1 MRIGARTLKTG
12 LAVTITL
19 FICKIFNIEPASFA
33 AITAVVNMQPS
44 VGKSLKNA
52 WEQIGVH
59 VLAVVVSLIIGSL
72 LGTSPAIIGLA
83 VVIII
88 LLCNRIGWSGGIILG
103 IVSIIFILDSPPDQ
117 FLTHALN
124 RSLSIFA
131 GLGVALVINRILA
144 PPRYKAKFLSQ
155 LDELFLLSARYFLDS
170 LHAFIHAGNLVS
182 YDKPDPLE
190 QKEALDKVMSLY
202 EYARD
207 ELIAEDNRLFLERLL
222 EICSGFIERGQNI
235 NAVTAQRVKRRQSSD
250 APFNIGQVTQEFQG
264 VLDVLATG
272 ETTLLELIDTLSQG
286 LRQKKSFGFFGEDV
300 LYWERFDKIFDDWNR
315 QVSGV
320 FYLRALMEVSV
331 VATEVRW
338 AARRTKTLLNLLDK
352 QYSPNHNI

>member
-19 FICKIFNIEPASFA
+19 FICQIFAIGPASFA

-59 VLAVVVSLIIGSL
+59 VLAVAVSLIIGTL
-72 LGTSPAIIGLA
+72 LGTNPAVIGLA
-83 VVIII
+83 VIIII

-103 IVSIIFILDSPPDQ
+103 IVSIVFIMDSPPDQ

-124 RSLSIFA
+124 RSLSIFV
-131 GLGVALVINRILA
+131 GLAVALIINRILA

-155 LDELFLLSARYFLDS
+155 LNELFLLSSKYFLDS
-170 LHAFIHAGNLVS
+170 LHSFIHSGNLTA
-182 YDKPDPLE
+182 YEKPDPLE
-190 QKEALDKVMSLY
+190 QKEALDEVMSLY

-207 ELIAEDNRLFLERLL
+207 ELTAQDNHLFLEKLL

-235 NAVTAQRVKRRQSSD
+235 NVMTAQRVKRRHSKEYWMAW
-250 APFNIGQVTQEFQG
+250 APGKQ
-264 VLDVLATG
+264 AC
-272 ETTLLELIDTLSQG
+272 
-286 LRQKKSFGFFGEDV
+286 
-300 LYWERFDKIFDDWNR
+300 W
-315 QVSGV
+315 
-320 FYLRALMEVSV
+320 
-331 VATEVRW
+331 
-338 AARRTKTLLNLLDK
+338 NLLTL
-352 QYSPNHNI
+352 